1 MADEKY
7 KSVSTFAL
15 PDEYQRQASEARR
28 RRRMAEMLA
37 QQAYQPGDIQ
47 NAPIPRGAPLVQGL
61 QAYLAA
67 RAGRKADEAEESAK
81 ETASREARDFLNT
94 LTRPKEDFNKTI
106 DLQEAFQLGTP
117 ELVDGQLQYPDMTA
131 SSLKMIPQ
139 AGPRVQ
145 LGRKPEDDQVYMPT
159 AEGRETD
166 PQRMAAL
173 LANPQFKSGFT
184 DKQLLEQ
191 RRNFALKG
199 MLTSENPR
207 VQQVGGAVYKT
218 LTEKP
223 QEEFYA
229 PVVDSAG
236 NFVQFSKEGG
246 SARPSQIAAQLKEDA
261 KSELGRMIFER
272 KNLLPNDPYIKIYDE
287 KIKNLINTSG
297 LSQNEI
303 ANLNLG
309 LANLGLKA
317 TELGQSLGAGQ
328 TAPVV
333 PRTIQ
338 DLTNNYGGQR
348 QFGGDVRAGRTYL
361 VGEQGPELVK
371 FNQRGTVIPNP
382 NTKAPQPRSV
392 IERTSPK
399 ERLQLEQ
406 KQPTDKKSVLNALGQ
421 VSMMKNLV
429 RDLKNHEGVD
439 YIFGPVMSRLPN
451 VRGSATS
458 AQSIFDTLLEKT
470 STETMKQNRQE
481 GFAPGSISVQEW
493 PRFESALGPLK
504 STKDPVAMRRALENA
519 DAQLQSI
526 EQRIKDNYEQTY
538 GQEYP
543 LDYSAPSYK
552 FESDLYP
559 SPQIKQQKQ
568 DVYNRADAILQKMQK
583 PR

>member
-1 MADEKY
+1 MANERY

-47 NAPIPRGAPLVQGL
+47 NAPIPRAAPLVQGL
-61 QAYLAA
+61 QAYLTA
-67 RAGRKADEAEESAK
+67 RAGRKADEAEERAEEK
-81 ETASREARDFLNT
+81 ASQIGSQIAGR
-94 LTRPKEDFNKTI
+94 LT
-106 DLQEAFQLGTP
+106 
-117 ELVDGQLQYPDMTA
+117 
-131 SSLKMIPQ
+131 
-139 AGPRVQ
+139 
-145 LGRKPEDDQVYMPT
+145 
-159 AEGRETD
+159 GREIVSAAPGVPVDSVALEKQRQIQEEKNLLQRNAEEQAQLKAGDIQEVTRQSQYVYD
-166 PQRMAAL
+166 PKDAMRLAMTSGGNAAMRGNPM
-173 LANPQFKSGFT
+173 LA
-184 DKQLLEQ
+184 
-191 RRNFALKG
+191 A
-199 MLTSENPR
+199 ML
-207 VQQVGGAVYKT
+207 AKT
-218 LTEKP
+218 MEKP
-223 QEEFYA
+223 DSEKFYA

-236 NFVQFSKEGG
+236 NFVQFNESGG
-246 SARPSQIAAQLKEDA
+246 APRTSTVAAQARQETL
-261 KSELGRMIFER
+261 SELGRLLLER
-272 KNLLPNDPYIKIYDE
+272 QNPRLSAEDRKTYDTKISNF
-287 KIKNLINTSG
+287 ISQNG
-297 LSQNEI
+297 LSQSEI

-309 LANLGLKA
+309 LANLSLKA
-317 TELGQSLGAGQ
+317 QEFGQGVGANQ
-328 TAPVV
+328 PPPVI

-338 DLTNNYGGQR
+338 DLNNYGGQR

-392 IERTSPK
+392 IERTSPR

-519 DAQLQSI
+519 DAQLESI

>member
-7 KSVSTFAL
+7 KPVSMFAL
-15 PDEYQRQASEARR
+15 PDAYQQQASEARR

-61 QAYLAA
+61 QAYLTA

-81 ETASREARDFLNT
+81 ETASREARDFLNI

-159 AEGRETD
+159 AKGRETD

-173 LANPQFKSGFT
+173 LANPQFQSGFT
-184 DKQLLEQ
+184 DEQLLEQ

-207 VQQVGGAVYKT
+207 VQQVGGAVYQT
-218 LTEKP
+218 LTGKP
-223 QEEFYA
+223 AEEFYA

-236 NFVQFSKEGG
+236 NFVQFSKTGG
-246 SARPSQIAAQLKEDA
+246 NTKTSKIAAQLKEDA
-261 KSELGRMIFER
+261 KSELGKLILER
-272 KNLLPNDPYIKIYDE
+272 KNLPPDDPYIKTYDAR
-287 KIKNLINTSG
+287 IKNLISTSG
-297 LSQNEI
+297 LSQSEI
-303 ANLNLG
+303 ANINLG
-309 LANLGLKA
+309 IINAQMKRAEIGQNLP
-317 TELGQSLGAGQ
+317 AGE
-328 TAPVV
+328 TLPVV
-333 PRTIQ
+333 PATID
-338 DLTNNYGGQR
+338 DLFNYGGRR
-348 QFGGDVRAGRTYL
+348 QFGGNVRAGETYL
-361 VGEQGPELVK
+361 VGEQGPEVVK
-371 FNQRGTVIPNP
+371 FNQPGTVVPNP
-382 NTKAPQPRSV
+382 ATTRSV
-392 IERTSPK
+392 IQRTSPK
-399 ERLQLEQ
+399 KRLELEQ
-406 KQPTDKKSVLNALGQ
+406 QQPTDKKSVLNALSQ

-429 RDLKNHEGVD
+429 KDLKNHEGVD
-439 YIFGPVMSRLPN
+439 YIFGPVMSKLPN
-451 VRGSATS
+451 LRGAATS

-519 DAQLQSI
+519 DTQLESI

-552 FESDLYP
+552 FESELYP
-559 SPQIKQQKQ
+559 SPQVQKQKQ
-568 DVYNRADAILQKMQK
+568 DVYNRADAILMKMQK